1 MAGEFDAYWDAV
13 DVILQESGQDT
24 PDEDRLLRLFNDGLT
39 PEEAAEQ
46 LMMAHGEAPEPAA
59 PHSNGAPPPEPV
71 TVSDSFPLQG
81 LVDALQMHAQL
92 TGEVVA
98 GLMALHGKVDALPA
112 AWHLGEAGT
121 VVLLVGKPMSLEDA
135 ETWAAELTKREHV
148 EVTLHNAVSGRVV
161 RTFAAKPPRRGRTES

>member
-1 MAGEFDAYWDAV
+1 MAGTFDEYWNSV
-13 DVILQESGQDT
+13 DVLLQAGGKDA
-24 PDEDRLLRLFNDGLT
+24 PDEDRLLRFFDEGLT
-39 PEEAAEQ
+39 PEEAAKQ
-46 LMMAHGEAPEPAA
+46 LTLDEPTVGAEEPDAPA
-59 PHSNGAPPPEPV
+59 PVDVPTALV
-71 TVSDSFPLQG
+71 TPDGFPLQG

-148 EVTLHNAVSGRVV
+148 EVTLHDAVSGRVV
-161 RTFAAKPPRRGRTES
+161 RTFAAKSPRRGRTAS